1 MLQIIVTPVT
11 NVTVVACDLVIT
23 QLQ

>member
-1 MLQIIVTPVT
+1 MLQIIVNPVVNT
-11 NVTVVACDLVIT
+11 TVVACDLVIT